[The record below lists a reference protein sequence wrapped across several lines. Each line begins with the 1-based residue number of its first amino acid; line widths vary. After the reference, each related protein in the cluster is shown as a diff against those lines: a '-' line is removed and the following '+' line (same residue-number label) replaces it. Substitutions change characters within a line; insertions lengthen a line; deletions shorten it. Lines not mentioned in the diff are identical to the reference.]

1 MPWISWLLQCIY
13 IQTYKN
19 VVREEGHQV
28 PSNPPFRYRPGL
40 AGLVSLAWALRG
52 LFLVTLWIF
61 SDCEVLYFRMCFF
74 MYEEYFLKYT
84 WLALNFR
91 YFLLKS
97 FHISSHKCLR
107 FPRILL
113 IGGRGGGVASLSHF
127 LIETASK
134 RRRPELSDASWHLN
148 HPIIKWI
155 SIFLIIII
163 IILILLI
170 ITH

>member
-1 MPWISWLLQCIY
+1 MSQ
-13 IQTYKN
+13 
-19 VVREEGHQV
+19 
-28 PSNPPFRYRPGL
+28 
-40 AGLVSLAWALRG
+40 
-52 LFLVTLWIF
+52 
-61 SDCEVLYFRMCFF
+61 
-74 MYEEYFLKYT
+74 
-84 WLALNFR
+84 
-91 YFLLKS
+91 
-97 FHISSHKCLR
+97 ISSDTLDWWE
-107 FPRILL
+107 
-113 IGGRGGGVASLSHF
+113 GVGGVASLSHF